1 MKILSALV
9 LLLAMPNAHAEETSF
24 PLFCN
29 VTEYLGSS
37 YQKGEGDKRS
47 NYAQTQTRVFWEAEL
62 VKGVKLDSALVQG
75 MSFDLS
81 LGVGVTWDSNSKDV
95 GLSIVEAT
103 IRDLQNDPAA
113 FAESDFT
120 QTIRGETPGLGAF
133 LRVSR
138 KNNDMAEI
146 SCAKRVK

>member
-9 LLLAMPNAHAEETSF
+9 LLLATATAQAEETSF

-37 YQKGEGDKRS
+37 YQKGEGDWRS
-47 NYAQTQTRVFWEAEL
+47 HYSKTQTRVFWEAEM
-62 VKGVKLDSALVQG
+62 VKGVELDAVLVQG
-75 MSFDLS
+75 MSFK
-81 LGVGVTWDSNSKDV
+81 LGLGTAITWDSNSKEV
-95 GLSIVEAT
+95 GISIVEGR
-103 IRDLQNDPAA
+103 IRDEQNETEVS
-113 FAESDFT
+113 AESNFT
-120 QTIRGETPGLGAF
+120 QATKDETPGLATF

-138 KNNDMAEI
+138 KNDDVIEF